1 MTLQQYA
8 SQLDRLTSDIRLEV
22 ILAELTHDG
31 LNPRHD
37 LMIHSSGLFSRSY
50 RHDVGKA
57 LVGNTDVFSD
67 DSTAIDSNR
76 RQYLNVEV
84 HRDGLY
90 DYLPEGLFHQPTN
103 LGRDQAEVFEDIDE
117 QARRQRGIRQFFQP
131 LEQEFYLQ
139 GLAME
144 LEERKYFVTEQ
155 NLRQNNQGDVL
166 RRFWG
171 IPPDLLD
178 IRQLNN
184 LLHLLPVA
192 HRLVHNTLLVRQVFE
207 LMLSV
212 PVEIRTIP
220 PLVHEIGLTTD
231 DVPAPNDLSKAELGN
246 FSLDGAYQDTMPAYE
261 IRIGPLPPS
270 RLNDFLEI
278 RFNKQLIFIG
288 ESRKVMNL
296 LIGYFMP
303 AESDVVDH
311 LLVESN
317 EQYLSLSDDAAE
329 LDNALN
335 PVPFTMPF
343 GLMLVAKQSASVLG
357 VAAYI

>member
-8 SQLDRLTSDIRLEV
+8 DQLDRLVSDVRLEV
-22 ILAELTHDG
+22 ILAELIHTG
-31 LNPRHD
+31 LDPRRE
-37 LMIHSSGLFSRSY
+37 LMVHPAGLFSRSY
-50 RHDVGKA
+50 RHDVGRSI
-57 LVGNTDVFSD
+57 VGNTDAFGD
-67 DSTAIDSNR
+67 DAASIDPAR
-76 RQYLNVEV
+76 RQYLNIEV

-103 LGRDQAEVFEDIDE
+103 LGRDQGEVFEDIDE

-184 LLHLLPVA
+184 LLHLLPIA
-192 HRLVHNTLLVRQVFE
+192 HRLVHNTPLVTQVFE
-207 LMLSV
+207 LMLGV
-212 PVEIRTIP
+212 PVQIRTIP
-220 PLVHEIGLTTD
+220 PLVHLIELAPD

-246 FSLDGAYQDTMPAYE
+246 FALEGAYQDTMPAYE
-261 IRIGPLPPS
+261 IRLGPLTGDQ
-270 RLNDFLEI
+270 LNDYLANG
-278 RFNKQLIFIG
+278 R
-288 ESRKVMNL
+288 SRAIMNL

-303 AESDVVDH
+303 AEADVIDH
-311 LLVESN
+311 LLIN
-317 EQYLSLSDDAAE
+317 PDEQYLTLTDDE
-329 LDNALN
+329 NA
-335 PVPFTMPF
+335 P
-343 GLMLVAKQSASVLG
+343 ASVLG
-357 VAAYI
+357 VASYI